1 MRHVQGAG
9 YASAVPSGKRH
20 EGAGADYYTAD
31 CETAVS
37 ALDAAINAN
46 ALTAEETGW
55 AKLLRYYLVNPN
67 SGYSADYPKT
77 PAELEN

>member
-1 MRHVQGAG
+1 MGGTA
-9 YASAVPSGKRH
+9 Y
-20 EGAGADYYTAD
+20 GADYYPAD

-55 AKLLRYYLVNPN
+55 AKMLRYYLVTP
-67 SGYSADYPKT
+67 SQDGSFADYPKT